1 MSSKERWDKHT
12 RKYMWINDYDFA
24 ELNTRKQREGYNKH
38 RDNNQMEKEFSLE
51 TFTGEIFKAPF

>member
-12 RKYMWINDYDFA
+12 RKYMWINDYGFA
-24 ELNTRKQREGYNKH
+24 ELNTRKQREGCNKH